1 MDRLL
6 LMTCF
11 VRTAETGSFSAAG
24 RDLGLGQPNVSRHV
38 ATLEEHLQTRLLH
51 RSTRKLSLTPEGE
64 RYYLEARRILEAV
77 EESESSFRKNVTPTG
92 LLRVACPTALAHT
105 FLIPRIPDFLERYPE
120 LTLDLQINDRYIN
133 LVDEGAELAIRIGHL
148 EDSAMRARR
157 LGMYERVCV
166 ASHKYLAEH
175 GIPDTPEDL
184 KKHDCLIY
192 TLLSTGA
199 TWRFRDMDVPVSGRL
214 RVNSPEAVQKFV
226 NAGVGIAQGPE
237 WLFEEGLAN
246 GNLQL
251 LLADYTASPVP
262 IQAVYV
268 ANRLLPKRAIVFM
281 DFVAEIFEKNPGF
294 KVYNPLK

>member
-1 MDRLL
+1 M
-6 LMTCF
+6 
-11 VRTAETGSFSAAG
+11 AG
-24 RDLGLGQPNVSRHV
+24 FP
-38 ATLEEHLQTRLLH
+38 
-51 RSTRKLSLTPEGE
+51 
-64 RYYLEARRILEAV
+64 
-77 EESESSFRKNVTPTG
+77 
-92 LLRVACPTALAHT
+92 
-105 FLIPRIPDFLERYPE
+105 
-120 LTLDLQINDRYIN
+120 
-133 LVDEGAELAIRIGHL
+133 
-148 EDSAMRARR
+148 
-157 LGMYERVCV
+157 
-166 ASHKYLAEH
+166 
-175 GIPDTPEDL
+175 IPDTPEDL

-251 LLADYTASPVP
+251 LLADYPASPVP